1 MSAPRRPIER
11 VAILSFHSHG
21 DRSFLDD
28 RDLAI
33 VCGDLRDDGLAADL
47 VLVAFGA
54 DEALDRVVEQQLA
67 LALSPY
73 DAVVFERVWSASLV
87 DRLRAAL
94 PDRTFI
100 HCRGEHRLD
109 DPPADY
115 VCPSDLRQGLPALL
129 DHLRGLVRAPPP
141 GTLTKNDG
149 AWIAVGAPSL
159 APPRP
164 RRYAPTLR
172 PVIVNPDGFPTSR
185 TFSILGNAG
194 CPYQADARDNPVYE
208 GAVIPAGL
216 GRGCAFCTTGNTY
229 EAKPAAEAAAFVLE
243 QLRYLR
249 THAPEL
255 GSLVLKDQNPF
266 AYLTEVVQTVAAE
279 GLGPFTLMLETRA
292 DWLTR
297 SARRFDDALRAAR
310 SGGIR
315 ISPFLVGIES
325 FSQPE
330 LDRYNKGTTAYANVA
345 FVERLWSLRE
355 VHGETLDLAR
365 ASFGFVLFSPWTTL
379 GDLETNLRAI
389 QRTRFD
395 QLRGRLLLSRA
406 RLYPDTAL
414 YYLAERD
421 GLLIDAFREGEDTS
435 RRYGYY
441 PAHPWRF
448 QHDDVA
454 HFAAL
459 ATKLVEA
466 TKGRDELA
474 LFARMIEAFRAAPD
488 FRAITS
494 AQILEQTRAPREGE
508 PDGVSLDLRKRFQRL
523 VRPLPIEGSFAG
535 GFRVTDLAT
544 APGLLRVHLARA
556 GEEPLVVDIVP
567 RGEGPSYARSRH
579 YDIRFRNPSVSV
591 DQRRALDAVCRA
603 ITENDR

>member
-1 MSAPRRPIER
+1 MSAHRRPIER

-33 VCGDLRDDGLAADL
+33 VCGDLRDDGIAADL

-54 DEALDRVVEQQLA
+54 GEALDRAVEEQLA
-67 LALSPY
+67 LALAPY
-73 DAVVFERVWSASLV
+73 DAVVFERVWSAALV
-87 DRLRAAL
+87 VRLRAAL

-100 HCRGEHRLD
+100 HCRGEHVLA

-115 VCPSDLRQGLPALL
+115 VCPSDLRQGLPALI
-129 DHLRGLVRAPPP
+129 DHLRGVVRAPPP
-141 GTLTKNDG
+141 GTLAKKDG
-149 AWIAVGAPSL
+149 AWISVGAPSL

-172 PVIVNPDGFPTSR
+172 PVVVNPDGFPASR

-194 CPYQADARDNPVYE
+194 CPYQADARDNPVYA

-229 EAKPAAEAAAFVLE
+229 EARPAAEAAAFVLE

-249 THAPEL
+249 TTAPEL
-255 GSLVLKDQNPF
+255 VTLVLKDQNPF
-266 AYLTEVVQTVAAE
+266 AYLTEVVQTLAAE

-330 LDRYNKGTTAYANVA
+330 LDRYNKGTTAEANVA
-345 FVERLWSLRE
+345 FLERLWSLRDL
-355 VHGETLDLAR
+355 HGETLDLAS

-379 GDLETNLRAI
+379 DDLETNLRAI

-395 QLRGRLLLSRA
+395 QLRGRLLLSRS

-441 PAHPWRF
+441 PARPWRF

-459 ATKLVEA
+459 ATALVEA
-466 TKGRDELA
+466 TGGRDEIA
-474 LFARMIEAFRAAPD
+474 LFARLIAAFRAAPD
-488 FRAITS
+488 FRAIT
-494 AQILEQTRAPREGE
+494 AEQILDPTRGPRDVT
-508 PDGVSLDLRKRFQRL
+508 PVDVSLDLRRRFQRL
-523 VRPLPIEGSFAG
+523 VRPLPIGGSFADG
-535 GFRVTDLAT
+535 WRIADLAT
-544 APGLLRVHLARA
+544 APGLLRVHLERA
-556 GEEPLVVDIVP
+556 GEEPLVLDIVP
-567 RGEGPSYARSRH
+567 RAEGPRYARSRH
-579 YDIRFRNPSVSV
+579 YDVRFRNPSVSV
-591 DQRRALDAVCRA
+591 AQRRALDAVCQA
-603 ITENDR
+603 IAANDR

>member
-1 MSAPRRPIER
+1 M
-11 VAILSFHSHG
+11 AILSFHSHG

-33 VCGDLRDDGLAADL
+33 ACGDLRDDGITADL

-54 DEALDRVVEQQLA
+54 GEAADRAVEQQLA

-73 DAVVFERVWSASLV
+73 DAVVFERVWSADLV
-87 DRLRAAL
+87 ARLRAAL

-141 GTLTKNDG
+141 GTLMKQDG
-149 AWIAVGAPSL
+149 AWISVGAPSL

-164 RRYAPTLR
+164 RRYAPNLR
-172 PVIVNPDGFPTSR
+172 PVIINPDGFPTSR
-185 TFSILGNAG
+185 TFSIQGNAG
-194 CPYQADARDNPVYE
+194 CPYQADARDNPVYA

-216 GRGCAFCTTGNTY
+216 GRGCAFCTTGNNY
-229 EAKPAAEAAAFVLE
+229 EARPAASAAAFVLE

-249 THAPEL
+249 VNAPEL
-255 GSLVLKDQNPF
+255 DRLVLKDQNPF
-266 AYLTEVVQTVAAE
+266 AYLTEVVQTLAAE

-330 LDRYNKGTTAYANVA
+330 LDRYNKGTTAEANVE
-345 FVERLWSLRE
+345 FLSRLWSLRE
-355 VHGETLDLAR
+355 LYGETLDLAS
-365 ASFGFVLFSPWTTL
+365 ASFGFVLFSPWTTRE
-379 GDLETNLRAI
+379 DLETNLRAI

-395 QLRGRLLLSRA
+395 QLRGRVLLSRS

-459 ATKLVEA
+459 ATQLVEV
-466 TKGRDELA
+466 TGGRDEIA
-474 LFARMIEAFRAAPD
+474 LFARLIEAFRAAPD
-488 FRAITS
+488 FRTIT
-494 AQILEQTRAPREGE
+494 AEQILDQMRAPREAE
-508 PDGVSLDLRKRFQRL
+508 PDGVSLDLRNRFQRL
-523 VRPLPIEGSFAG
+523 VRPLSIDGSFADG
-535 GFRVTDLAT
+535 WRVTELTT
-544 APGLLRVHLARA
+544 APGLLRVHLGHA
-556 GEEPLVVDIVP
+556 GEEPLVMDIVP
-567 RGEGPSYARSRH
+567 RGEGPRYARSRH

-591 DQRRALDAVCRA
+591 DQRRALNAVCSA
-603 ITENDR
+603 IAANDR